1 MELEDRG
8 KKNNIHITGVP
19 EKEKKIKYLNYKT
32 GKLFNDRKKNVYLHI
47 EKAYQ
52 TLEKKLIQA
61 INV

>member
-32 GKLFNDRKKNVYLHI
+32 GKLFNDRKKMCIY
-47 EKAYQ
+47 
-52 TLEKKLIQA
+52 TLKRLTKHLKK
-61 INV
+61 N